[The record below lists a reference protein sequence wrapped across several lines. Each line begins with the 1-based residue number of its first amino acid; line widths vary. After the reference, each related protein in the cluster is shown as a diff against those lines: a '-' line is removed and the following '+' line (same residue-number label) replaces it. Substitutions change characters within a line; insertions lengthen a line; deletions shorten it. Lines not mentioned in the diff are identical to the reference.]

1 MGGCKAGH
9 NVTRTLGV
17 AMRWFHGQTVSSRL
31 SGQNVG
37 LCERF
42 GRMTL
47 LSIKDIKASGV
58 SVCVAALLAFPVHAQ
73 ESAGEEAAET
83 EQPRRSA
90 TRALTETV
98 VVTARK
104 RGDEEA
110 VQSVPIAVT
119 ALGEAQ
125 LDALKVDDLEDLTYT
140 IPNVSLADI
149 GTANGTANFTIRGV
163 GVNSSI
169 PSIDPAVGVFV
180 DGVYYGINSGVVLDI
195 FDLES
200 IEVLRGPQGVLFGRN
215 VTGGAVVINTKK
227 PTDVFE
233 AAGKALVESGLRG
246 TGITYN
252 LQGYVSGP
260 IIEDKLLVKFAGYYR
275 NDEGWFENQ
284 LTGDNIGAAES
295 YIVRPS
301 LTWFP
306 WDDAEVNIRYEHGDV
321 QGDGPVAQSHTNGF
335 GTPGTPVNFDRESFD
350 ASIDEVGFQD
360 TTWDQVIADI
370 EFAVPFGQGG
380 TVTNIFGWRKLSQDT
395 LGDIDAQPLF
405 IFHAPANLRQ
415 EQYSNELRY
424 FGRFFDRMDLTTGV
438 FYFTQT
444 LDYAEQRDLLGV
456 ALGSQAGGVPAL
468 VQTGGGI
475 QEHDT
480 IGVFGNVDID
490 ITDRLILSGGL
501 RWSREEKEV
510 QIANLVF
517 NQVAPPA
524 GGIPCN
530 VVEGTC
536 PFDFVDDESWTS
548 LSSRLGL
555 KFIVNENTLTY
566 ATWARSFRSGG
577 YNLRNT
583 AVPTTPEEA
592 ELLGPGPFDQEEVSS
607 FEIGAK
613 NTFMGGRGTLN
624 VAGFYTLIDDMQ
636 REVNLPSEA
645 SGVLQLIRN
654 TADARL
660 FGFEAEGQF
669 AVLDNFL
676 LRGSVGYTNGEYTEV
691 RFDLNGDGLVN
702 SADEELDIPRLAP
715 LTYNVGFV
723 YDYDLGDI
731 GIATLRFNYA
741 HRDESAFTD
750 NNRGILNAADIIDAG
765 LDLLTWDDR
774 AVLSFYGKNLLNDVQ
789 HGNDTQL
796 GDTLAGFP
804 LGGTFAPLTRG
815 RTVGVELRVTYN

>member
-1 MGGCKAGH
+1 MGATKHLRIAG
-9 NVTRTLGV
+9 
-17 AMRWFHGQTVSSRL
+17 M
-31 SGQNVG
+31 
-37 LCERF
+37 
-42 GRMTL
+42 
-47 LSIKDIKASGV
+47 
-58 SVCVAALLAFPVHAQ
+58 SVCVAALLAFPAQ
-73 ESAGEEAAET
+73 AQDATSET
-83 EQPRRSA
+83 EAGADQPRRGA
-90 TRALTETV
+90 TGALTETV

-110 VQSVPIAVT
+110 AQSVPIAVT
-119 ALGEAQ
+119 ALGAAQ
-125 LDALKVDDLEDLTYT
+125 LDALKVDDLEDLTYA
-140 IPNVSLADI
+140 IPNVALSDI
-149 GTANGTANFTIRGV
+149 GTANGTANFTIRGL

-227 PTDVFE
+227 PTDEFE

-246 TGITYN
+246 TGATYN

-260 IIEDKLLVKFAGYYR
+260 VVEDTLLVKFAGYYR

-284 LTGDNIGAAES
+284 LTGDNVGAAES
-295 YIVRPS
+295 YILRPS

-306 WDDAEVNIRYEHGDV
+306 WDGAEVNVRYEHGEV
-321 QGDGPVAQSHTNGF
+321 EGDGPVSQSHTNGF
-335 GTPGTPVNFDRESFD
+335 GIPGTPENFDRETFD

-360 TTWDQVIADI
+360 TSWDQVIADI
-370 EFAVPFGQGG
+370 VFDVPFGEGG
-380 TVTNIFGWRKLSQDT
+380 TITNIFGWRDYSQDT
-395 LGDIDAQPLF
+395 LSDIDSQPLY

-424 FGRFFDRMDLTTGV
+424 FGRFFDTMDLTAGL

-444 LDYAEQRDLLGV
+444 LEYAEQRDLLGV
-456 ALGSQAGGVPAL
+456 VLGSPAGGVPAL

-475 QEHDT
+475 QDHDT
-480 IGVFGNVDID
+480 IGVFANVDYD
-490 ITDRLILSGGL
+490 LTDRLILSGGL
-501 RWSREEKEV
+501 RWSEEEKEV
-510 QIANLVF
+510 EIANLVF
-517 NQVAPPA
+517 NQVSPPA
-524 GGIPCN
+524 GEVPCN
-530 VVEGTC
+530 VVDGTC
-536 PFDFVDDESWTS
+536 PFDFVDNESWTS
-548 LSSRLGL
+548 LSSRVGL
-555 KFIVNENTLTY
+555 KYIVNEDTLTY
-566 ATWARSFRSGG
+566 ASWARSFRSGG

-607 FEIGAK
+607 FEVGVK
-613 NTFMGGRGTLN
+613 NSFMGGRGIFNL
-624 VAGFYTLIDDMQ
+624 AGFYTQIDDMQ

-660 FGFEAEGQF
+660 LGFEVEAQY

-676 LRGSVGYTNGEYTEV
+676 LRGSVGYTDGDYTDV
-691 RFDLNGDGLVN
+691 RFDLNGDGVVDG
-702 SADEELDIPRLAP
+702 ADEDLDIPRLAP
-715 LTYNVGFV
+715 WTYNVGFV
-723 YDYDLGDI
+723 YDHDLGDF
-731 GIATLRFNYA
+731 GLATLRFNYA

-765 LDLLTWDDR
+765 LDFLTWDDR

-796 GDTLAGFP
+796 GATLAGFP
-804 LGGTFAPLTRG
+804 VGGTFAPLTRG
-815 RTVGVELRVTYN
+815 RTVGVELRLSYN